1 MIETISPAFYTAPA
15 LLYIICIFSA
25 MSFVLSTWEWLYE
38 NEART
43 KKFTYFIWNKQ
54 FETLVFIMFS
64 SLCVGLYDFIQTGN
78 GVNLYGEVTIL
89 ILWVIFSLWNSKKK
103 DLSPNL
109 IPVFGKILGYGL
121 LTLCAV
127 VATIMAGYI
136 AFFIMVL
143 TGLFTI
149 IDSQI
154 IAILTAC
161 GSWCIPVILLYGR
174 ILHSDTPFNEH
185 LRKGF
190 HHYLWP
196 ILFAY
201 IALLCPL
208 MMQDIANSEKWHDM
222 KNTKPIRRA

>member
-1 MIETISPAFYTAPA
+1 MIETISPATYTAPT

-25 MSFVLSTWEWLYE
+25 MSFVLSTWEWLYD
-38 NEART
+38 NDMRAQ
-43 KKFTYFIWNKQ
+43 KFNHFIWYKQ

-64 SLCVGLYDFIQTGN
+64 SLCVGLYDAIQMSK

-89 ILWVIFSLWNSKKK
+89 SLWIIFYLWNRNKN
-103 DLSPNL
+103 DLQQNL
-109 IPVFGKILGYGL
+109 ISAFGTILGYGL

-136 AFFIMVL
+136 IFFIMVL

-154 IAILTAC
+154 IAILIAC
-161 GSWCIPVILLYGR
+161 GGWCIPVLLLYRR
-174 ILHSDTPFNEH
+174 ILHSDTPFDDH
-185 LRKGF
+185 IRKGF

-222 KNTKPIRRA
+222 KNIKPIRRA